1 MIEQAQRILLEALK
15 ASLFDIEPSYPE
27 DTDWN
32 EVIKE
37 AKAQTVMGL
46 ISPVIP
52 MYDESTDQGKANYM
66 QLLYEQDK
74 LLRLLDANNIP
85 CVILKGCAAAVYYP
99 KPYLRAMG
107 DVDFLVSHDKFNAAI
122 ELMES
127 NGYSYLHG
135 KDDDGNLME
144 GERHI
149 CYSKNG
155 IEFELHHHFSSDG
168 FDIDDVLESAIEKR
182 KYRELNGY
190 SIPMLPDIENGLVL
204 LGHINHH
211 LKSNNLGLRQ
221 IIDWEMYLNSVMD
234 SGEWEHEFVPL
245 AKEIG
250 LLDLAVNVTKM
261 CEKHLGLPNTIIRKS
276 DMDYDISDEL
286 LEVLLTDGNF
296 GRKKLP
302 ESTEYESKIHNA
314 VSIIKSDGLFGYF
327 QKSGLYNW
335 KLCKKYPVLKPLA
348 FIYGMFRFCG
358 NVIVSL
364 IKIGNVKK
372 QIDEG
377 KKKYDFRKKLGIRT
391 EDQQL

>member
-52 MYDESTDQGKANYM
+52 MYDESTDQCKAHYM

-74 LLRLLDANNIP
+74 LLRLLNANNIP

-168 FDIDDVLESAIEKR
+168 FDIDDVLESAIGKR
-182 KYRELNGY
+182 KYRELNG
-190 SIPMLPDIENGLVL
+190 
-204 LGHINHH
+204 
-211 LKSNNLGLRQ
+211 
-221 IIDWEMYLNSVMD
+221 
-234 SGEWEHEFVPL
+234 
-245 AKEIG
+245 
-250 LLDLAVNVTKM
+250 
-261 CEKHLGLPNTIIRKS
+261 
-276 DMDYDISDEL
+276 
-286 LEVLLTDGNF
+286 
-296 GRKKLP
+296 
-302 ESTEYESKIHNA
+302 
-314 VSIIKSDGLFGYF
+314 
-327 QKSGLYNW
+327 
-335 KLCKKYPVLKPLA
+335 
-348 FIYGMFRFCG
+348 
-358 NVIVSL
+358 
-364 IKIGNVKK
+364 
-372 QIDEG
+372 
-377 KKKYDFRKKLGIRT
+377 
-391 EDQQL
+391 